1 MAGLE
6 NERDVNDI
14 DDDEEELEQSS
25 EPSAELAD
33 PQAPVEIETD
43 EQKRANRLEKRRER
57 RSHLENT
64 QRERDQYRAELEAM
78 RRQPSYQ
85 APQQQQV
92 HPVAAKLKSLDE
104 REARLFKEY
113 ETVASRAGYDRNGQE
128 EANYQRMARELQVE
142 RMITVSQAAAPQ
154 VNEEEIIRKIN
165 WRNFTT
171 ENADVHGADGNTPA
185 WRWALARHAQMVAEG
200 QADTKELAY
209 GILDQA
215 RRRFGLKPRNGTPA
229 PTAADKQRFS
239 GISSRAGA
247 SGGGEGKVQMGPNEK
262 RMARIMCEGRKVNG
276 KDMTEPQM
284 YQYWANTI
292 GKKLQAEK
300 GKGG

>member
-14 DDDEEELEQSS
+14 DDDEEELEQSA

-33 PQAPVEIETD
+33 PQAPVEIET
-43 EQKRANRLEKRRER
+43 EESKVSKRRER
-57 RSHLENT
+57 RQERKNEFERLRRENEELRT
-64 QRERDQYRAELEAM
+64 QRQAPQYYA
-78 RRQPSYQ
+78 P
-85 APQQQQV
+85 PQQQQV
-92 HPVAAKLKSLDE
+92 HPVAAKLKALDD

-113 ETVASRAGYDRNGQE
+113 ETVASRPGYDRNSQE

-142 RMITVSQAAAPQ
+142 RMITVSQAAAPA

-200 QADTKELAY
+200 QQDTKELAY
-209 GILDQA
+209 SILDQA

-284 YQYWANTI
+284 YQYWANTV